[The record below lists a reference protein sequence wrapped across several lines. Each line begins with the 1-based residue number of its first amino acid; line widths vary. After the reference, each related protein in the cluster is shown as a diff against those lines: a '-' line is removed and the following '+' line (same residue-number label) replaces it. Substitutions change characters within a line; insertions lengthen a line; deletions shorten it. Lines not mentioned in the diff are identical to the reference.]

1 MGKMFTKE
9 EVAELLQVSVA
20 TVNNMIKEKR
30 LKFVQITSSRIRIPE
45 EALSQIK
52 PAKARDYSSLRESEA
67 KTKAKKVAP
76 KKAPKKEPEKVIPN
90 GQVKDPAASK

>member
-1 MGKMFTKE
+1 MAKMYTKE

-30 LKFVQITSSRIRIPE
+30 LKVIQITSSRVRIPE

-52 PAKARDYSSLRESEA
+52 PAKARDYSHLKETR
-67 KTKAKKVAP
+67 TKAKKVV
-76 KKAPKKEPEKVIPN
+76 KKSPAN
-90 GQVKDPAASK
+90 GQVKEPAPAK